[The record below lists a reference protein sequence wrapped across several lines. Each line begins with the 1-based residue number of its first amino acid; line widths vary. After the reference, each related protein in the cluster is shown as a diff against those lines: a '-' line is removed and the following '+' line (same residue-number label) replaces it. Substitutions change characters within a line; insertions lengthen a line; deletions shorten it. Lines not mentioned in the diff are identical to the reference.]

1 MRIIDNF
8 EDVELFQPMEE
19 AAIESLY
26 EEIQAYSFDDYGVE
40 GIREAGKAT
49 WDWIKKIIKQ
59 AWQFIQN
66 RYFSMKSRSKKFT
79 EWVKTKI
86 AKLRGVL
93 VGDIIDLESK
103 CKEIEDALHKVEV
116 CYEPLQKWLNEI
128 KSFNFTETDWAKEFE
143 SKFKENSSGE
153 MSKGADSWSEDML
166 ITFINMNMKKHTE
179 YVQKYSSILNGMNEL
194 ASKNEKDFESGR
206 IDKNGFKII
215 TKMLQ
220 LFTKCYN
227 KIAQLDQSWMSKVK
241 ALLEEAQKASK
252 ASSAKQAE
260 AAESVGV
267 EGYLGGASQEEIKA
281 GLTKEAIA
289 SIKSAAEEVASSIDG
304 AKAVGKRKGN
314 AIVAITFSNDTS
326 DSTVYKAM
334 KKLQAKVKG
343 IDHPA
348 NTKWECIQDDGF
360 TPAILC
366 VLDRARKKRSGN
378 ENVES
383 KLVEAIMEEYG
394 IEGVTSIIR
403 NLSSK

>member
-1 MRIIDNF
+1 MKIIDNF

-79 EWVKTKI
+79 EWVKTRI

-103 CKEIEDALHKVEV
+103 CKEIEDALHRVEV

-128 KSFNFTETDWAKEFE
+128 KTFKFTETDWAKEFE
-143 SKFKENSSGE
+143 SKFKESSGGE
-153 MSKGADSWSEDML
+153 MSKGADSWSEDTL
-166 ITFINMNMKKHTE
+166 ITFLNMNMKKHTE
-179 YVQKYSSILNGMNEL
+179 YVQKYSSIINGMNEL
-194 ASKNEKDFESGR
+194 SSKNEKDFESGR
-206 IDKNGFKII
+206 IDKNGFRII
-215 TKMLQ
+215 AKMLQ
-220 LFTKCYN
+220 SFTKCYN

-252 ASSAKQAE
+252 ASSAKPAE
-260 AAESVGV
+260 AAESI
-267 EGYLGGASQEEIKA
+267 E
-281 GLTKEAIA
+281 T
-289 SIKSAAEEVASSIDG
+289 
-304 AKAVGKRKGN
+304 
-314 AIVAITFSNDTS
+314 
-326 DSTVYKAM
+326 
-334 KKLQAKVKG
+334 
-343 IDHPA
+343 
-348 NTKWECIQDDGF
+348 
-360 TPAILC
+360 
-366 VLDRARKKRSGN
+366 
-378 ENVES
+378 